1 MGQTSD
7 FIRRGHGVA
16 FNNGLHDPRVDKRR
30 ERIIYQEGI
39 HTDEWTEEL
48 TDRQVHIQTFNWVGS
63 CNKWSF
69 VTYDQIFCRCF
80 VARGK

>member
-39 HTDEWTEEL
+39 HTDEWTA
-48 TDRQVHIQTFNWVGS
+48 DRQTGAHTDIQLG
-63 CNKWSF
+63 
-69 VTYDQIFCRCF
+69 RLL
-80 VARGK
+80 